1 MSKKKTKKKTS
12 KITTHFSVARLIIF
26 LLLCATIL
34 GFGFGFKPQIEAKLN
49 NTSNETYVF
58 DENGL
63 TAHFIDVGQGDAIA
77 LRFPDQKTMLIDAG
91 PGSNTTKLIN
101 YLKNKFFEP
110 NENVF
115 DYLLLTHSDE
125 DHCGG
130 MSKVC
135 EEFVINKIYRPQI
148 YSVYPKSSPT
158 FDETNGNSTNKNTCE
173 TKAYY
178 NTISSFNREI
188 DENGNSTKIVFTD
201 LSTANSTEKIAGA
214 DYEFVFYA
222 PIRNYVPGKYLP
234 DGTTPVN
241 YFSPIMVL
249 NYNQKKIMFTG
260 DASITSEEEVMANT
274 TLPKVDIL
282 KVGHH
287 GSKYSS
293 GQAFLNQITPKIA
306 VISVGEGNTHGHPT
320 AEALNRLASVGADIY
335 RTDKNGNIT
344 TNITSG
350 AVADIFV
357 KCDSSGNFYI
367 RVEYIIFG
375 AVCISFYFCFAT
387 KKQK

>member
-1 MSKKKTKKKTS
+1 MSKKKSKKKTN
-12 KITTHFSVARLIIF
+12 KITTHFSVVRLIIF

-91 PGSNTTKLIN
+91 PGSNTTKLID

-148 YSVYPKSSPT
+148 YSVYPKSSST

>member
-1 MSKKKTKKKTS
+1 MSKKKTKKKAS
-12 KITTHFSVARLIIF
+12 KITAHFTVTRLIVF
-26 LLLCATIL
+26 LMLCATIL
-34 GFGFGFKPQIEAKLN
+34 GFGFGFKPQIEAELN
-49 NTSNETYVF
+49 NKSAETYVI

-91 PGSNTTKLIN
+91 TRDTTKLIN

-110 NENVF
+110 NENIF
-115 DYLLLTHSDE
+115 DYLLLTHSDD

-130 MSKVC
+130 MAKVC

-158 FDETNGNSTNKNTCE
+158 FDETNGDATNKNVCN
-173 TKAYY
+173 TKVYY
-178 NTISSFNREI
+178 NTISSFNSEI
-188 DENGNSTKIVFTD
+188 DENGNPTKVVFTD

-222 PIRNYVPGKYLP
+222 PIRNYVSGKYLP
-234 DGTTPVN
+234 DGTTTVN

-260 DASITSEEEVMANT
+260 DASITSEEEVMTKT

-287 GSKYSS
+287 GSKNSS

-306 VISVGEGNTHGHPT
+306 VISVGEGNKYGHPT
-320 AEALNRLASVGADIY
+320 TEALNRLASVGAGIY
-335 RTDKNGNIT
+335 RTDKNGNVIA
-344 TNITSG
+344 NIASG
-350 AVADIFV
+350 AVADIIV

-367 RVEYIIFG
+367 RVEYIMFG
-375 AVCISFYFCFAT
+375 AICISFYFCFAT

>member
-1 MSKKKTKKKTS
+1 MSKKKSKKKTN
-12 KITTHFSVARLIIF
+12 KITTHFSVVRLIIF

>member
-1 MSKKKTKKKTS
+1 MSKKKSKKKTN
-12 KITTHFSVARLIIF
+12 KITTHFSVVRLIIF

-148 YSVYPKSSPT
+148 YSVYPKSSST

>member
-1 MSKKKTKKKTS
+1 MSKKKTKKKAS
-12 KITTHFSVARLIIF
+12 KITAHFTVTRLIVF
-26 LLLCATIL
+26 LILCATIL

-49 NTSNETYVF
+49 NKSAETYVL

-63 TAHFIDVGQGDAIA
+63 STHFIDVGQGDAIA
-77 LRFPDQKTMLIDAG
+77 LRFPDKKTMLIDAG
-91 PGSNTTKLIN
+91 TRDTTKLIN

-115 DYLLLTHSDE
+115 DYLLLTHSDD

-130 MSKVC
+130 MAKVC

-158 FDETNGNSTNKNTCE
+158 FDETNGDATNKNVCN
-173 TKAYY
+173 TKVYY
-178 NTISSFNREI
+178 NTISSFNSET
-188 DENGNSTKIVFTD
+188 DENGNPTKVVFTD
-201 LSTANSTEKIAGA
+201 LSTANSTEKIVGE

-222 PIRNYVPGKYLP
+222 PIRNYVPGKTLP
-234 DGTTPVN
+234 DGTTTVN

-287 GSKYSS
+287 GSKNSS

-306 VISVGEGNTHGHPT
+306 VISVGEGNKYGHPT
-320 AEALNRLASVGADIY
+320 TEALNRLASVGADIY
-335 RTDKNGNIT
+335 RTDKNGNVIA
-344 TNITSG
+344 NIASG
-350 AVADIFV
+350 AVADIIV

-375 AVCISFYFCFAT
+375 AICISFYFCFAT
-387 KKQK
+387 RKQK

>member
-1 MSKKKTKKKTS
+1 MSKKKSKKKTN
-12 KITTHFSVARLIIF
+12 KITTHFSVVRLIIF

-91 PGSNTTKLIN
+91 PGSNTTKLID